1 MPEKDN
7 KPGLLLPPDVAP
19 GRFADQMIITHTDEI
34 FIIDFLS
41 NLPGMPAPAVQ
52 SRVIVTPKTA
62 KSILLALQENIS
74 KYEAKNG
81 AIPLPQHQNT
91 FTIPVD
97 VNNKS

>member
-1 MPEKDN
+1 MPDQDK
-7 KPGLLLPPDVAP
+7 KPGLIISPDIAQ

-34 FIIDFLS
+34 FVIDFLS

-74 KYEAKNG
+74 KYESKNG
-81 AIPLPQHQNT
+81 IIPTPPQQNT

-97 VNNKS
+97 INNKS